1 MAIQPRNLEQ
11 LQVFSMRAP
20 AALTAVGDTTGV
32 DLRAIDGDALFILD
46 ASTSAADTSMQAK
59 LQHADTVGG
68 TYADVP
74 GGAFVTLTAAAS
86 TQKLSIPRDENR
98 GFYRINFNTEVG
110 NFSGVVS
117 CVAVGSARYA
127 V

>member
-11 LQVFSMRAP
+11 LQIFSMRAP
-20 AALTAVGDTTGV
+20 ASLTAVGDTTGV
-32 DLRAIDGDALFILD
+32 DLRGIDGDALFILH
-46 ASTSAADTSMQAK
+46 ASTATADTAMQAK
-59 LQHADTVGG
+59 LQHADTQGG
-68 TYADVP
+68 VYADVP
-74 GGAFVTLTAAAS
+74 GGAFATLTAAAS

-98 GFYRINFNTEVG
+98 GFFRINFNTETG
-110 NFSGVVS
+110 NYDGVVS